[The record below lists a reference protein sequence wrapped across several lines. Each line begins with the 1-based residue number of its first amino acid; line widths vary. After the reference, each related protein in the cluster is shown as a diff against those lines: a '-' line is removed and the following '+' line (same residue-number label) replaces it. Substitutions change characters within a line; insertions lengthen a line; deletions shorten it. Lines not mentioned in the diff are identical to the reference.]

1 MSASIQTTTAVIL
14 KGKEKE
20 GGEERKTKAWTEGND
35 GGSAALGGS
44 THPFF
49 KLFHPEF
56 LNQRTFNNMVFWKLV
71 RIAIRI

>member
-35 GGSAALGGS
+35 GGSAALGGVHAPVLQTVPS
-44 THPFF
+44 RIPQPTHF
-49 KLFHPEF
+49 
-56 LNQRTFNNMVFWKLV
+56 
-71 RIAIRI
+71 